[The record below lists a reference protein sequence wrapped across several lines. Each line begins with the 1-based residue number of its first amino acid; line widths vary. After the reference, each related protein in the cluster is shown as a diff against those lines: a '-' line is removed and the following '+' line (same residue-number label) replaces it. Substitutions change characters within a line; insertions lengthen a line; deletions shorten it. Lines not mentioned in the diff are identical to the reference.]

1 MSIETLSNDILE
13 KMPNIN
19 KWQRDFLVHLFST
32 FMIVRGRYNFE
43 NLSRYGGLNEC
54 IYRSWYSKSFNFM
67 EFNLT
72 LLDGLEKEERIVVFD
87 PSYLPKS
94 GKKTAGLG
102 YFWSGCAGSVKRG
115 IEIGGFASVG
125 LYTQTALHLTALQ
138 TLKDKSVSFLD
149 YYAQQFKSQA
159 EELRKVS
166 SIAVFDAY
174 FSREPF
180 VSAITELDFTV
191 VSKLAKNAV
200 LKYPYLGKRTG
211 KPGRPQK
218 YEGVVDKKQLDL
230 NHFTLF
236 EENNEKKAYEGKVY
250 AIALKRLVKC
260 VIVHTTTKT
269 GKIKVETF
277 FSTDQQ
283 MEGHKLWKAYKL
295 RFQIEFLYRDGKQ
308 HMGLTHCQA
317 RSKEKIDFHVNASLT
332 AVSLTKT
339 VDQILQKN
347 EKVKP
352 FSLASIKIKSFN
364 EFYLNRIFIEFGIPP
379 ETHIN
384 SKQYQLMQEWGII
397 AA

>member
-1 MSIETLSNDILE
+1 MSIETLSSDILE

-32 FMIVRGRYNFE
+32 FLLVRGRYNFE

-54 IYRSWYSKSFNFM
+54 IYRSWYSKSFDFM

-72 LLDGLEKEERIVVFD
+72 LLDGLETEERIVVFD

-125 LYTQTALHLTALQ
+125 LDTQTSLHLKALQ
-138 TLKDKSVSFLD
+138 TLKDESVSFLD

-180 VSAITELDFTV
+180 FSAITDLDFTV

-211 KPGRPQK
+211 KPGRPKK

-236 EENNEKKAYEGKVY
+236 HENDEKKAYEGKVY

-269 GKIKVETF
+269 GKIKIETF
-277 FSTDQQ
+277 FSTDQE
-283 MEGHKLWKAYKL
+283 MEGDKLWEVYKL

-317 RSKEKIDFHVNASLT
+317 RSKEKIDFHLNASLT
-332 AVSLTKT
+332 AVSLAKT
-339 VDQILQKN
+339 VDQILKN
-347 EKVKP
+347 DEKVKP

-364 EFYLNRIFIEFGIPP
+364 QFYLDKIFIELGISP
-379 ETHIN
+379 EIHIN
-384 SKQYQLMQEWGII
+384 SEQYQLIQEWGVI

>member
-1 MSIETLSNDILE
+1 MSIEILINHILE

-32 FMIVRGRYNFE
+32 FLIVRGRYNFE

-54 IYRSWYSKSFNFM
+54 VYRSWYSKSFDFM
-67 EFNLT
+67 EFNLI

-87 PSYLPKS
+87 PSYLPKN

-102 YFWSGCAGSVKRG
+102 YFWSGCAGSLKRG
-115 IEIGGFASVG
+115 IEIGGFAAVG
-125 LYTQTALHLTALQ
+125 LDTQTALHLTAVQ
-138 TLKDKSVSFLD
+138 TLKEKSVSFLD
-149 YYAQQFKSQA
+149 YYLQQFKLQA

-180 VSAITELDFTV
+180 ISAITALDFTV

-200 LKYPYLGKRTG
+200 LKYPYLGERTG

-230 NHFTLF
+230 KHFTLF
-236 EENNEKKAYEGKVY
+236 YENDEKKAYEGKVY

-260 VIVHTTTKT
+260 VIVHSTTKT
-269 GKIKVETF
+269 GKVKIETF

-283 MEGHKLWKAYKL
+283 MKGDKLWKAYKL

-317 RSKEKIDFHVNASLT
+317 RSKEKINFHVNASLT
-332 AVSLTKT
+332 VVSLAKIL
-339 VDQILQKN
+339 DQINQEE

-352 FSLASIKIKSFN
+352 FSLASIKIKAFN
-364 EFYLNRIFIEFGIPP
+364 QFYLNRIFIEFGISP

-384 SKQYQLMQEWGII
+384 SHQYHLIQEWGAI

>member
-1 MSIETLSNDILE
+1 MSIETLSSDILE

-54 IYRSWYSKSFNFM
+54 IYRSWYSKSFDFM
-67 EFNLT
+67 EFNLM
-72 LLDGLEKEERIVVFD
+72 LLDGLTKEERIVVFD

-94 GKKTAGLG
+94 GKRTAGLG
-102 YFWSGCAGSVKRG
+102 YFWSGCAGSVKQG

-125 LYTQTALHLTALQ
+125 LDTQTALHLRALQ

-159 EELRKVS
+159 EKLRTVS

-180 VSAITELDFTV
+180 VSAITALDFTV
-191 VSKLAKNAV
+191 VSKLAKNTV

-218 YEGVVDKKQLDL
+218 YDGVVDKKQLDL
-230 NHFTLF
+230 KHFTLF
-236 EENNEKKAYEGKVY
+236 HENDGKKAYEGKVY

-269 GKIKVETF
+269 GKIKIETF
-277 FSTDQQ
+277 FSTDQN
-283 MEGHKLWKAYKL
+283 MEGDQLWKTYKL

-332 AVSLTKT
+332 AVSLAKT
-339 VDQILQKN
+339 VDQILQKD
-347 EKVKP
+347 EKEKP
-352 FSLASIKIKSFN
+352 FSLASIKIKAFN
-364 EFYLNRIFIEFGIPP
+364 QFYLNRIFMELGISP

-384 SKQYQLMQEWGII
+384 SKQYQLVQEWGVI